1 MCRMENGGAAQ
12 GFLNSIRGWYEFVAE
27 NMFIQSQGLLDQGL
41 LSRFGGLGP
50 QNSAMGCQIHLGRG
64 FWPTQFYK
72 TNCIPKSTRIRPWK
86 SESQRDW
93 AQGGAADLGERVA
106 WLARQA
112 KAFQNGLGRHFSR
125 AYRKNRFC
133 GRFGPSRIGCFQKQV
148 LELSIQVPLQLG
160 LRHDKVWIG

>member
-1 MCRMENGGAAQ
+1 MENGGAAQ

-86 SESQRDW
+86 SESQRNW
-93 AQGGAADLGERVA
+93 AQEGAADLGERVA
-106 WLARQA
+106 CLARQG
-112 KAFQNGLGRHFSR
+112 KAFQKGLGATFLGFLERIGFVADLGLLEQDASR
-125 AYRKNRFC
+125 NRFQNDPFKSPC
-133 GRFGPSRIGCFQKQV
+133 NQ
-148 LELSIQVPLQLG
+148 E
-160 LRHDKVWIG
+160 